1 MNRKHDIHRL
11 TERFFDGETTRDEE
25 QRLYRYFQGS
35 DISDDLLPMREIF
48 LAFSA
53 LQVPHDEHSMV
64 AKVPSI
70 QTKANLWLRWGRFAA
85 AAVVAFGVFGAA
97 TRSYHEQNYCEAY
110 VNNRRLTD
118 REVVMDRVAQTMQV
132 IDKSGATDVDN
143 QLHELFDE

>member
-85 AAVVAFGVFGAA
+85 AAVWGLGVFGGGPGAGP
-97 TRSYHEQNYCEAY
+97 EA
-110 VNNRRLTD
+110 NN
-118 REVVMDRVAQTMQV
+118 
-132 IDKSGATDVDN
+132 
-143 QLHELFDE
+143 F